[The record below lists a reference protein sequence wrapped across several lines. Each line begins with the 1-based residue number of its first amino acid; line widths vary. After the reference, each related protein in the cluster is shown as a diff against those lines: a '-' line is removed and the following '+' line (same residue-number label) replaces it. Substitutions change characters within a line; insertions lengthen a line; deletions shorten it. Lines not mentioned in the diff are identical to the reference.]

1 VASAQCP
8 QCGLTISY
16 AVASCPLCRASLI
29 RVNMRRVLLWSAV
42 VAEYLLALVV
52 HLRR

>member
-1 VASAQCP
+1 MSSTQCP

-29 RVNMRRVLLWSAV
+29 GVNTRRMLLWSAV
-42 VAEYLLALVV
+42 IAEYLLVLVL
-52 HLRR
+52 HLRG